1 MRSEPMLLVVL
12 LAVGLPMRIGAPPV
26 PPKKMPAAQRE
37 ATAVDFGPT
46 DFCKQPTPPPGV
58 KPGSCFQVVCLPTSI
73 AIGAP
78 FHTRVRWCL
87 QRPRRSHLVVDTL
100 DVNTKEWYGGDGYT
114 PEGEWQCGEH
124 TFEQTMNAVPDPAT
138 GEYNVLWRYF
148 VTPVWG
154 DGRYDIREEEPYP
167 NAIAATGIDRQPLYD
182 GLVDDCG
189 LRPDRLVNFPP
200 TGVQDG
206 IDFPYTPYC
215 IQPGEPFFVAVF
227 THLLSAPAADLHVNL
242 HIGTGPD
249 KYLGPDDIF
258 VAESV
263 EFGIPRDVDA
273 IWSRHLAR
281 FTGRATAMLVGY
293 STPYLTAFLVPAG
306 STFDPS
312 IPLRALDSGLVTREG
327 PRRGPRLS
335 LYIENA

>member
-1 MRSEPMLLVVL
+1 M
-12 LAVGLPMRIGAPPV
+12 
-26 PPKKMPAAQRE
+26 
-37 ATAVDFGPT
+37 
-46 DFCKQPTPPPGV
+46 
-58 KPGSCFQVVCLPTSI
+58 
-73 AIGAP
+73 
-78 FHTRVRWCL
+78 
-87 QRPRRSHLVVDTL
+87 
-100 DVNTKEWYGGDGYT
+100 NTKEWYGGDGYT

-124 TFEQTMNAVPDPAT
+124 TFEQTINAVPDPVT
-138 GEYNVLWRYF
+138 GEYDILWRFF

-154 DGRYDIREEEPYP
+154 DGRYDIPEEEPYP

-189 LRPDRLVNFPP
+189 ARSDGLVNFPA

-206 IDFPYTPYC
+206 INFTYTPYC

-227 THLLSAPAADLHVNL
+227 THLLSAPVADLHVNL
-242 HIGTGPD
+242 QIGTGPD

-258 VAESV
+258 VAKSV

-273 IWSRHLAR
+273 IWSRHLSR
-281 FTGRATAMLVGY
+281 FTGRATAKLVGY

-312 IPLRALDSGLVTREG
+312 IPGGWPILEREYFLNLQFCDVAVSDGPSRGSDSDGGSNSGSGCNVG
-327 PRRGPRLS
+327 SGSGVGGDGGDDS
-335 LYIENA
+335 LGCIRF